1 MTTPSTEIKHWADQ
15 TAEQVVATFP
25 ERKQFTCAAGISP
38 SGTVHFGNFR
48 EVITVDLVVRALK
61 EMGRGVRFIYSW
73 DDYDR
78 LRKTP
83 KNIPSD
89 MSEYIGMPYC
99 FIPDPYDCHENY
111 AEHFERQFEYSLK
124 DVGINP
130 TFIRQ
135 NQKYRNCEYADD
147 IKHALLSRD
156 NIRAILDKYKT
167 EQINEGWFPLTVYCE
182 QCKRDF
188 TKIISYDENY
198 SIEYACKCG
207 FKNNVNFK
215 QCGIVKLPWRIDW
228 PMRWNYEGVSFEP
241 GGKEHSTPGGS
252 RTTGAEIIQT
262 VWSQTPPVYLKYDF
276 IILKQGGKMS
286 GSLGN
291 VVSLKEVFD
300 YYQPEIVRWLFAGT
314 RPNAEFF
321 LSLDLGIIQSYEDF
335 DRCERIYFDSNE
347 ARDEKESLKQK
358 RIYELSCIR
367 VPENSPLQA
376 GFRHLTNLLQ
386 IYEND
391 FAPINEYYKEHIKSE
406 LDLERLRVRSRCV
419 WNWLQK
425 YAPLDFKYKV
435 QDEINVNLT
444 ESERTALQLLTL
456 RLKENDYN
464 ENTLFQEFY
473 NICKQTSIEPKN
485 FFSVVYRV
493 LINREKGPKL
503 AGFILQIGKERIARL
518 LDKI

>member
-188 TKIISYDENY
+188 TKIISYDEFAQVELR
-198 SIEYACKCG
+198 SG
-207 FKNNVNFK
+207 T
-215 QCGIVKLPWRIDW
+215 IVKA
-228 PMRWNYEGVSFEP
+228 EKFERAKKP
-241 GGKEHSTPGGS
+241 AFKTST
-252 RTTGAEIIQT
+252 
-262 VWSQTPPVYLKYDF
+262 
-276 IILKQGGKMS
+276 
-286 GSLGN
+286 N
-291 VVSLKEVFD
+291 
-300 YYQPEIVRWLFAGT
+300 
-314 RPNAEFF
+314 
-321 LSLDLGIIQSYEDF
+321 
-335 DRCERIYFDSNE
+335 
-347 ARDEKESLKQK
+347 
-358 RIYELSCIR
+358 IR
-367 VPENSPLQA
+367 NSPA
-376 GFRHLTNLLQ
+376 
-386 IYEND
+386 
-391 FAPINEYYKEHIKSE
+391 
-406 LDLERLRVRSRCV
+406 
-419 WNWLQK
+419 
-425 YAPLDFKYKV
+425 
-435 QDEINVNLT
+435 
-444 ESERTALQLLTL
+444 
-456 RLKENDYN
+456 
-464 ENTLFQEFY
+464 
-473 NICKQTSIEPKN
+473 
-485 FFSVVYRV
+485 
-493 LINREKGPKL
+493 
-503 AGFILQIGKERIARL
+503 
-518 LDKI
+518 

>member
-1 MTTPSTEIKHWADQ
+1 
-15 TAEQVVATFP
+15 
-25 ERKQFTCAAGISP
+25 
-38 SGTVHFGNFR
+38 
-48 EVITVDLVVRALK
+48 
-61 EMGRGVRFIYSW
+61 
-73 DDYDR
+73 
-78 LRKTP
+78 
-83 KNIPSD
+83 
-89 MSEYIGMPYC
+89 
-99 FIPDPYDCHENY
+99 
-111 AEHFERQFEYSLK
+111 
-124 DVGINP
+124 
-130 TFIRQ
+130 
-135 NQKYRNCEYADD
+135 
-147 IKHALLSRD
+147 
-156 NIRAILDKYKT
+156 
-167 EQINEGWFPLTVYCE
+167 
-182 QCKRDF
+182 
-188 TKIISYDENY
+188 
-198 SIEYACKCG
+198 
-207 FKNNVNFK
+207 
-215 QCGIVKLPWRIDW
+215 
-228 PMRWNYEGVSFEP
+228 
-241 GGKEHSTPGGS
+241 
-252 RTTGAEIIQT
+252 
-262 VWSQTPPVYLKYDF
+262 
-276 IILKQGGKMS
+276 MS